1 MEMMHTSPRLEE
13 EKSNLEVEL
22 SSGTLSNDEL
32 LEKSKRISVLIDE
45 IDEKT
50 MRWLELSEIES

>member
-1 MEMMHTSPRLEE
+1 
-13 EKSNLEVEL
+13 
-22 SSGTLSNDEL
+22 L